1 MHKSI
6 ANEMIV
12 LWLSLLV
19 VAILVVAVGY
29 FAMWLLS
36 LVGIVKNDQPDSVIA
51 RYYHFKRRF
60 LFRALLGTVL
70 CWPGLQWAY
79 DQLERM

>member
-1 MHKSI
+1 M
-6 ANEMIV
+6 
-12 LWLSLLV
+12 
-19 VAILVVAVGY
+19 AVSAGGSNPGGGCRL

-36 LVGIVKNDQPDSVIA
+36 LVGIVKNDQPDSVVA